1 MNNMP
6 YRLDNILRSMN
17 KLRRHL
23 ITSIGYE
30 NRLYSS
36 STLLQNSSSR
46 CRMDPTA
53 KRPNRI
59 CDPFGQNGQPMKM
72 NEALSQLSLL
82 DSGWHIERNKDSM
95 NDTPQYLQKEYYHSN
110 YIDGSKFISKIAAVA
125 HNNNHYPSIHLERRL
140 MKKEKAW
147 RVVSTVICHTV
158 VLEGLSFN
166 DFHIAML
173 IDVEVDRNEVKSLLV
188 QEEESLKKHT

>member
-1 MNNMP
+1 
-6 YRLDNILRSMN
+6 
-17 KLRRHL
+17 
-23 ITSIGYE
+23 
-30 NRLYSS
+30 
-36 STLLQNSSSR
+36 
-46 CRMDPTA
+46 MDPTA